1 MQITWSEQR
10 AFEKLLHVSPRVLL
24 YPATCFCCNFQEAL
38 KWLGNPR
45 HPQETSAT
53 LLQHGPSVLW
63 AVSSQPFHHMP
74 ISKNNKV
81 RYAIYSCWTL
91 SQFHVHVNHFGQ
103 CKTEA
108 KGIKNAKHSGACT
121 VIVVLLRK
129 KSVKTCSSCGMIF
142 GSINPSFQI
151 LALHQADQPHQFV
164 PETALQDWTSRQAAS
179 SKREHWGQRPT
190 TGRHSVKRNWGDGHL
205 QERPFKSRTDVL
217 NRNYEK
223 YNRWLRRLEWRAIK
237 W

>member
-1 MQITWSEQR
+1 MSLREFCYILRHVFAVISK
-10 AFEKLLHVSPRVLL
+10 KLWNGLEIQGIPKKPLQHCCNMVPQSFGP
-24 YPATCFCCNFQEAL
+24 YPANLSTTC
-38 KWLGNPR
+38 
-45 HPQETSAT
+45 
-53 LLQHGPSVLW
+53 PSRRTT
-63 AVSSQPFHHMP
+63 
-74 ISKNNKV
+74 K
-81 RYAIYSCWTL
+81 YGTL
-91 SQFHVHVNHFGQ
+91 STPAGRFHNSMFMSTISVNVKLKQ
-103 CKTEA
+103 KASKTQSTAELA
-108 KGIKNAKHSGACT
+108 LLLLWQSFSCS
-121 VIVVLLRK
+121 LLRK